1 MEKEKAILQA
11 IPEDTIYSPEDTI
24 YSFID
29 LAGLRRYLIDCPNM
43 LVMFEVL
50 INHIH
55 EFKTLKREQKTHLYH
70 SSPL

>member
-1 MEKEKAILQA
+1 MEQETKAILKV
-11 IPEDTIYSPEDTI
+11 IPEETI

-29 LAGLRRYLIDCPNM
+29 LAGLRRYLLDCPNM

-55 EFKTLKREQKTHLYH
+55 EFKQLKQEHDMNSHLYQ
-70 SSPL
+70 SSPI

>member
-1 MEKEKAILQA
+1 MNADTYTDSVAILRA
-11 IPEDTIYSPEDTI
+11 VPNETI

-55 EFKTLKREQKTHLYH
+55 EYKTLKNTHMNSL
-70 SSPL
+70 SSSAPI